1 MKLMIGNQE
10 VLIMS
15 RKVLINADFNEAD
28 TESLLNELSILLDPG
43 FEKLDVYQQI
53 GRRYAEDIYQK
64 LKEEGVYDK
73 LK

>member
-28 TESLLNELSILLDPG
+28 TEALLNELSILLDPD
-43 FEKLDVYQQI
+43 FEKFDVYQQI
-53 GRRYAEDIYQK
+53 GRRYAEDVYHK
-64 LKEEGVYDK
+64 LKEAGVYDK
-73 LK
+73 YD